1 MCAKSRFYSIRSRPR
16 AHVRKRLFMKLL
28 KSQIGNATINVDAIS
43 IIYVKS
49 EKVLTKDDTQHNQK
63 YVLCCNLIGNTHPVY
78 LLSSNYD
85 NVIHHKRKLELALV
99 STGDN
104 QIIDISELH
113 LM

>member
-1 MCAKSRFYSIRSRPR
+1 
-16 AHVRKRLFMKLL
+16 MKLL
-28 KSQIGNATINVDAIS
+28 KSQIGNVIINVDAIS
-43 IIYVKS
+43 IIYVKP
-49 EKVLTKDDTQHNQK
+49 EGVPTKDGMQHNQT
-63 YVLCCNLIGNTHPVY
+63 YVLCCDLIGDTQPVY

-104 QIIDISELH
+104 QIIDISELY